1 MGSAG
6 VGLKVQRHKEKI
18 AIITMNTPVF
28 VCVCVCVHTMVEE
41 TWCECSKG
49 SLTPALTIILFHL
62 LSFPQL
68 SSNFFKPCIS
78 VQFQPFESSF

>member
-28 VCVCVCVHTMVEE
+28 VCVCVY
-41 TWCECSKG
+41 
-49 SLTPALTIILFHL
+49 TPWLRKHGV
-62 LSFPQL
+62 
-68 SSNFFKPCIS
+68 N
-78 VQFQPFESSF
+78 VQKAA